1 MEKIDLRFISPLVRF
16 GLTGP
21 PIRPKKK
28 TKADREEQTINH
40 TKGENAMTVFRYEF
54 ADPMNA
60 HIRIEEDRVKCK
72 LSKITGIA
80 FADYPML
87 RIDDLILENCTFE
100 NCQIIYFSDC
110 KVNNCQFNG
119 AETIHAD
126 RTPIDGCDFEHLR
139 CDNDCVLCLEDSEV
153 SYCNFKD
160 VELTN
165 GAYLVNGVGDV
176 WIESCSFENISTD
189 RADRELFFCEET
201 VGKIFKK
208 KVQFQIADTVSCSGL
223 DKVKCTVAGKTPER
237 PMGDLWVQAT
247 KRGIVIERAMALA
260 RDGVSWDES
269 QWDAYTL
276 GRVLGDLSIRI
287 PVYNCLTRAGLRTVG
302 DLVRLDFEQILK
314 IRNLGKTVVTE
325 VVSLLYSL
333 GVEGSAWDYL
343 V

>member
-1 MEKIDLRFISPLVRF
+1 MDRLDLRFISPLVRF
-16 GLTGP
+16 ALTGP
-21 PIRPKKK
+21 PIRPVKK
-28 TKADREEQTINH
+28 TEAKQEVQTINH
-40 TKGENAMTVFRYEF
+40 IEGENAMTVFHYGF
-54 ADPMNA
+54 ANPMNSR
-60 HIRIEEDRVKCK
+60 IEIEEDTVKCK
-72 LSKITGIA
+72 YSKITGIT
-80 FADYPML
+80 FQDYPML
-87 RIDDLILENCTFE
+87 RIDDLILEDCTFE

-119 AETIHAD
+119 VETIHAD

-153 SYCNFKD
+153 SYCTFKD

-165 GAYLVNGVGDV
+165 EAYLVNGVGDV

-208 KVQFQIADTVSCSGL
+208 KVQFCIADTASCSGL
-223 DKVKCTVAGKTPER
+223 DKVKCTVTDKTPEN
-237 PMGDLWVQAT
+237 PAGNLWIQAME
-247 KRGIVIERAMALA
+247 RGINIEKAMDIA

-269 QWDAYTL
+269 QWDAHTL
-276 GRVLGDLSIRI
+276 GLDLGDRIMKIR
-287 PVYNCLTRAGLRTVG
+287 VYNCLARAGLRTVG

-314 IRNLGKTVVTE
+314 IKHLGKTVVTE
-325 VVSLLYSL
+325 VVALLHSL